1 MAIAKLFK
9 LGNSQ
14 AVRIPAKYRIDATEV
29 EFIQRGD
36 ELVLRPKIRTA
47 ADMFAAARAKGGD
60 FRLAGASP
68 DVGKVL
74 ELSGFTGILKTFP
87 TRDAAVQSF
96 A

>member
-47 ADMFAAARAKGGD
+47 ADMFAATRAKGGD
-60 FRLAGASP
+60 FSNWVRP
-68 DVGKVL
+68 DQDKV
-74 ELSGFTGILKTFP
+74 ESVPKW
-87 TRDAAVQSF
+87 D
-96 A
+96 